1 MKLAN
6 STLFKFNKIK
16 NNGIPTCP
24 KVVLL
29 GSPNVDLRLFAH
41 RIGIDLGIPVVSIKQ
56 IYRTILSFEE
66 QYSSE
71 TFYRKVISILK
82 NSNKAESALQL
93 EAEMIPEKL
102 LNLTKYT
109 ELGYVVYDYPNN
121 VSQAKNLEQQSN
133 GGINLA
139 LNLMLKKDIAFEK
152 EKIKHQCNNCG
163 REYYKGNLTF
173 ATEGSQIQE
182 VFPEDG
188 VCLDVRMKYIIYN
201 K

>member
-6 STLFKFNKIK
+6 STLFKFNQIK
-16 NNGIPTCP
+16 HAGIPNSP
-24 KVVLL
+24 KLVLL
-29 GSPNVDLRLFAH
+29 GSPNVDIRLFAH
-41 RIGIDLGIPVVSIKQ
+41 RIGIDLGVPVVSIKQ
-56 IYRTILSFEE
+56 IYKTLLSFEE
-66 QYSSE
+66 QYSTE

-82 NSNKAESALQL
+82 NPNQSESAIQL

-109 ELGYVVYDYPNN
+109 ELGYVLYDYPNN

-139 LNLMLKKDIAFEK
+139 LNLVIKKDIALEK

-173 ATEGSQIQE
+173 ATEGSFIQE

-188 VCLDVRMKYIIYN
+188 VCLDVRYKYKII
-201 K
+201 